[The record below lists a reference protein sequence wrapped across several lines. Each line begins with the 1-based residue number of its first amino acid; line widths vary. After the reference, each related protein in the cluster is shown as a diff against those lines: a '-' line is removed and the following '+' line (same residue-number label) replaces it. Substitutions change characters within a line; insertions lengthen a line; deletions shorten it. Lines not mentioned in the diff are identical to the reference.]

1 MNGDVGSILINY
13 LLNYGIAG
21 IVIYMFYQLMQM
33 MLQRYMNEFASRL
46 QDVESKLAELNNH
59 ITDLTKALIELKEE
73 ISQLR
78 DLIVKR

>member
-1 MNGDVGSILINY
+1 MNGDIVTVLI
-13 LLNYGIAG
+13 NYGIAG

-33 MLQRYMNEFASRL
+33 LLQKYMNEFASRL

-59 ITDLTKALIELKEE
+59 ISDLTKAIYELKEE
-73 ISQLR
+73 IRQLR